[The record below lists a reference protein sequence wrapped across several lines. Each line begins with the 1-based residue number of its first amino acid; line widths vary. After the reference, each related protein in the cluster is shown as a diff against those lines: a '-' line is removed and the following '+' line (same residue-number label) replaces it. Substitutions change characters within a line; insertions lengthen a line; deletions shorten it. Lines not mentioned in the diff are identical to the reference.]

1 MKEGN
6 SRMLEE
12 DTTVD
17 TSDQTGPAGDED
29 TNTPPAEGDT
39 PPVDWKSMSR
49 KHEDRAKRL
58 QHQLDALKPKA
69 ALADEAS
76 SRADA
81 AEAELARLRAQLAEK
96 DRAILVAEV
105 AQAKGVPADRIRGTT
120 REEMEAD
127 ADDLA
132 RLLSA
137 SHQPSGATLV
147 GVVPAAGTGRPQTNV
162 TDVEAARARARQY
175 LGIKNQA
182 P

>member
-1 MKEGN
+1 MDEKDDAA
-6 SRMLEE
+6 R
-12 DTTVD
+12 
-17 TSDQTGPAGDED
+17 TGSIDPAGDGS
-29 TNTPPAEGDT
+29 TNQQPAEGENT

-58 QHQLDALKPKA
+58 QQQLDALKPKA

-81 AEAELARLRAQLAEK
+81 AEAELAGLRAQLAEK

-120 REEMEAD
+120 REEMEVD

-132 RLLSA
+132 RLLSV
-137 SHQPSGATLV
+137 SHQPSGATLG

-175 LGIKNQA
+175 LGIKNQV